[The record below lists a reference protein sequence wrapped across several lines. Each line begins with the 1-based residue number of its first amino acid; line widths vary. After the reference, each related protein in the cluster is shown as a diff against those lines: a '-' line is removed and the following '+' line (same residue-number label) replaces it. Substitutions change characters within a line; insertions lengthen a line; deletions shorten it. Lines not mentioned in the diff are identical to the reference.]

1 MIFITAA
8 RRRYPQQGAV
18 MQNLLS
24 LGLAIALA
32 GTFPSG
38 NKLPELEA
46 IYPRSIL
53 NQGDLGRLEHV
64 FERALKGEPITVV
77 VIGGSITEGAH
88 AEKIENRWGN
98 QMANWWKVNF
108 PNATITYHNAGI
120 GATGSD
126 IGVHRA
132 AKHLLSHK
140 PDVVGIEFSVND
152 ASVPQATE
160 WMEGLVRQILRQP
173 NAPAVFLLSMMN
185 ERGGNVQD
193 HHLPV
198 SKYYNLPHISYRD
211 ALFPEMEAK
220 HIIWKDISPDNI
232 HPNAIGHT
240 YAAALVNRFLSDKLE
255 AFRAANRPAAAISPI
270 PGKPLVGTTFDHGDL
285 MDMKSVKILENNGF
299 QPTQDH
305 YWKDGFTGS
314 KTGDKITFEID
325 APTIGII
332 FRRSN
337 QPMGHARVIVD
348 GKQTAVLEAW
358 FNQTWRYTPYHQIIR
373 DQPGKHIVT
382 IEIMDEKNPHSEGN
396 NFEICTLTIAK

>member
-1 MIFITAA
+1 
-8 RRRYPQQGAV
+8 

-24 LGLAIALA
+24 LGLVIALA

-38 NKLPELEA
+38 NKLPDLEA

-64 FERALKGEPITVV
+64 FERALKGEPISVA

-88 AEKIENRWGN
+88 AEKVENRWGN

-108 PNATITYHNAGI
+108 PTATITYHNAGI

-132 AKHLLSHK
+132 AKHLLVHK
-140 PDVVGIEFSVND
+140 PDIVGIEFSVND
-152 ASVPQATE
+152 GGAPIATE

-173 NAPAVFLLSMMN
+173 NAPAVFLLSMMS
-185 ERGGNVQD
+185 ERGGNVQSF
-193 HHLPV
+193 HLPV

-211 ALFPEMEAK
+211 ALFPEMQAK
-220 HIIWKDISPDNI
+220 TIIWKDISPDNI

-240 YAAALVNRFLSDKLE
+240 YAAALVNRFLSEKLE
-255 AFRAANRPAAAISPI
+255 AFKAAKRPAADI
-270 PGKPLVGTTFDHGDL
+270 PSMPDKPLVGTTFDNGDL
-285 MDMKSVKILENNGF
+285 QDMNTVKILENNGF
-299 QPTQDH
+299 KPSKDH
-305 YWKDGFTGS
+305 YWKDGFTGE
-314 KTGDKITFEID
+314 KPGDKITFEID

-332 FRRSN
+332 FKRSN
-337 QPMGHARVIVD
+337 KAMGHARVIVD

-358 FNQTWRYTPYHQIIR
+358 FNQTWRYTPHHQIIR
-373 DQPGKHIVT
+373 NQPGKHVIT
-382 IEIMDEKNPHSEGN
+382 IEIMNEKNAGSEGN
-396 NFEICTLTIAK
+396 AFEICTLTIAK

>member
-1 MIFITAA
+1 
-8 RRRYPQQGAV
+8 

-64 FERALKGEPITVV
+64 FERALKGEPITVA

-88 AEKIENRWGN
+88 AEKVENRWGN

-108 PNATITYHNAGI
+108 PNTTITYHNAGI

-126 IGVHRA
+126 IGVYRV
-132 AKHLLSHK
+132 AKHLLSRK
-140 PDVVGIEFSVND
+140 PDVIGIEFSVND
-152 ASVPQATE
+152 SGGPWATE
-160 WMEGLVRQILRQP
+160 WMEGLVRHILRQP

-211 ALFPEMEAK
+211 ALFPEMEAN

-240 YAAALVNRFLSDKLE
+240 YAAALVNHFLSEKLA
-255 AFRAANRPAAAISPI
+255 AFKDAKRPAAAISPM
-270 PGKPLVGTTFDHGDL
+270 PENPLVGTTFDNGDL
-285 MDMKSVKILENNGF
+285 VDMRTVKILENNGF
-299 QPTQDH
+299 KPSKDH
-305 YWKDGFTGS
+305 YWKDGFTGE
-314 KTGDKITFEID
+314 KPGDKITFEID
-325 APTIGII
+325 APTIGVIYK
-332 FRRSN
+332 RSN
-337 QPMGHARVIVD
+337 KPMGHARVIVD
-348 GKQTAVLEAW
+348 GKQVAVLEAW
-358 FNQTWRYTPYHQIIR
+358 FNQTWRYTPHHQIIR
-373 DQPGKHIVT
+373 NQPGKHVIT
-382 IEIMDEKNPHSEGN
+382 IEIMDEKNAGSEGHG
-396 NFEICTLTIAK
+396 FELCTLTIAK